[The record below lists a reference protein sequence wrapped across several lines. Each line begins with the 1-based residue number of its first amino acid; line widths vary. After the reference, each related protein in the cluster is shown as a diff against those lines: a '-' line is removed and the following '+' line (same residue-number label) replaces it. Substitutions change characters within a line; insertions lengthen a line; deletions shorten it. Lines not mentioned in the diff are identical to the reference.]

1 MTKEQLLAQN
11 KELEMYNADLRK
23 KLEIMGTEVDKYRKR
38 CEHLLEKADLD
49 VYQRAVHTYGETSR
63 LILSIEEMSEL
74 TKELSKHIR
83 GRNNMSAI
91 CEEMADVEIMLEQL
105 KIVFNNR
112 AAVDYHKAH
121 KLQRLADRM
130 DGNND

>member
-1 MTKEQLLAQN
+1 MTD
-11 KELEMYNADLRK
+11 KELMTENAGLK
-23 KLEIMGTEVDKYRKR
+23 ETIKALYQEVDDVKTAAEEYRLTA
-38 CEHLLEKADLD
+38 EHLQERHNAG
-49 VYQRAVHTYGETSR
+49 VYCRAVNHYGETSR
-63 LILSIEEMSEL
+63 LILAIEEMSEL

-83 GRNNMSAI
+83 GRNNIPAI

-130 DGNND
+130 AGNND

>member
-1 MTKEQLLAQN
+1 MTKEDIAKEN
-11 KELEMYNADLRK
+11 KALKEELDCVRK
-23 KLEIMGTEVDKYRKR
+23 KCECLYAEVE
-38 CEHLLEKADLD
+38 EHRRRDEHVQDMCNAD
-49 VYQRAVHTYGETSR
+49 VYQRVVHTYGETSR
-63 LILSIEEMSEL
+63 LILTIEEMSEL

-130 DGNND
+130 DGAVD

>member
-11 KELEMYNADLRK
+11 KELEAYNAELRK
-23 KLEIMGTEVDKYRKR
+23 KLEIMGVEVDSYRKR
-38 CEHLLEKADLD
+38 CEHLTEKADMD
-49 VYQRAVHTYGETSR
+49 VYHRAVSHYEETSR
-63 LILSIEEMSEL
+63 LVLAIEEMSEL
-74 TKELSKHIR
+74 TKELCKHTR
-83 GRNNMSAI
+83 GRNNLSAI
-91 CEEMADVEIMLEQL
+91 CEEMADTEIMLEQL

-130 DGNND
+130 DGCND

>member
-1 MTKEQLLAQN
+1 MSNEELSKKNEEQQMEI
-11 KELEMYNADLRK
+11 KDLRN
-23 KLEIMGTEVDKYRKR
+23 KLEAVKAQADEYRMMA
-38 CEHLLEKADLD
+38 EHLKERHNTD
-49 VYQRAVHTYGETSR
+49 VYCRAVNHYGETSR
-63 LILSIEEMSEL
+63 LILAIEEMSEL

-83 GRNNMSAI
+83 GRNNISAI

>member
-1 MTKEQLLAQN
+1 MTKEDYIKEN
-11 KELEMYNADLRK
+11 KALKEELDGLRK
-23 KLEIMGTEVDKYRKR
+23 KCEYVHAEAEEYRR
-38 CEHLLEKADLD
+38 RAEHIQESCNAD
-49 VYQRAVHTYGETSR
+49 VYCRSVNHYGETSR
-63 LILSIEEMSEL
+63 LILAIEEMSEL

>member
-1 MTKEQLLAQN
+1 MTKEDYINEN
-11 KELEMYNADLRK
+11 KALKAELDKLREKCAYVKAEADEYRKTAEHLQERHNAD
-23 KLEIMGTEVDKYRKR
+23 
-38 CEHLLEKADLD
+38 
-49 VYQRAVHTYGETSR
+49 VYCRAVNHYGEASR
-63 LILSIEEMSEL
+63 LILAVEEMSEL

-83 GRNNMSAI
+83 GRNNMPAI

-112 AAVDYHKAH
+112 AAVDYHKAY
-121 KLQRLADRM
+121 KLQRFADRM

>member
-1 MTKEQLLAQN
+1 MTKEDYIKEN
-11 KELEMYNADLRK
+11 KALKEELDCVRK
-23 KLEIMGTEVDKYRKR
+23 KCECLYAKAEEHRR
-38 CEHLLEKADLD
+38 RNEHLQEMHCSD

-63 LILSIEEMSEL
+63 LILAVEEMSEL
-74 TKELSKHIR
+74 TKELSKHTR

-130 DGNND
+130 DGAVD

>member
-1 MTKEQLLAQN
+1 MTKEQLIAKN
-11 KELEMYNADLRK
+11 KELQQHNTEMQK
-23 KLEIMGTEVDKYRKR
+23 QLEIMATEADAYRKK
-38 CEHLLEKADLD
+38 CDYLLGENNAD
-49 VYQRAVHTYGETSR
+49 VYHRAVNTYGNTSR
-63 LILSIEEMSEL
+63 LILAIEEMSEL
-74 TKELSKHIR
+74 TKELCKHTR

-121 KLQRLADRM
+121 KLQRLADRL
-130 DGNND
+130 DGDND

>member
-1 MTKEQLLAQN
+1 MTKDDYIKEN
-11 KELEMYNADLRK
+11 KALKEELDCVRK
-23 KLEIMGTEVDKYRKR
+23 KCECLYAEVE
-38 CEHLLEKADLD
+38 EHRRRAEHVQDMCNAD

-63 LILSIEEMSEL
+63 LILTIEEMSEF

-83 GRNNMSAI
+83 GRNNMPAI

-130 DGNND
+130 DGAVD